1 MAAPMTVTV
10 RVRVKSARGARQWL
24 RLAERRVMKWLI
36 DASVKSQRGKCDR
49 PSIGPRAPRGKA
61 ARKAAA
67 WRKFYADMAAW
78 YDEKHQFFS
87 KHDGSPF
94 ATFHCAG
101 ERDRFLEGVRLID
114 AGQHP
119 NQIAGVWR

>member
-1 MAAPMTVTV
+1 MHTPASSTQHHPAAPAAIAIN
-10 RVRVKSARGARQWL
+10 SAQVAS
-24 RLAERRVMKWLI
+24 
-36 DASVKSQRGKCDR
+36 SVKSQRGKCDR

-101 ERDRFLEGVRLID
+101 ERDRFLEGVRQLD